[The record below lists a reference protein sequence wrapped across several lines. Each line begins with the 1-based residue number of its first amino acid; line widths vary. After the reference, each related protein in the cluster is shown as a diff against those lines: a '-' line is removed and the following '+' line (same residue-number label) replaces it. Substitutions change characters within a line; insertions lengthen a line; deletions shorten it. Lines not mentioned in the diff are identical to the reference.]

1 MVYLECWAGAI
12 AIHIATPYGRR
23 YDVNSGLRD
32 RFGKQVEIEVASLAL
47 GVQVEAEWLPLL
59 GIVYEPRT
67 DVVEIALEGLDHMI
81 RRPRE
86 IYADEEGIGL
96 ASLEIVEGGDVR
108 HIVRL
113 REPLLLPPP
122 SQPLSQESLREP
134 TRR

>member
-1 MVYLECWAGAI
+1 MALVKLEKRQWHA
-12 AIHIATPYGRR
+12 YFDRL
-23 YDVNSGLRD
+23 SKGLV
-32 RFGKQVEIEVASLAL
+32 GKQVEIEVASLAL
-47 GVQVEAEWLPLL
+47 GAQVEAEWLPLL

-67 DVVEIALEGLDHMI
+67 DVVEIVLEGLDHMI

-86 IYADEEGIGL
+86 MYADEEGISL
-96 ASLEIVEGGDVR
+96 TSLEIVEGGDVR

-122 SQPLSQESLREP
+122 SQPLSTGSQREQ

>member
-1 MVYLECWAGAI
+1 MALLKLEKRQWHG
-12 AIHIATPYGRR
+12 YFDRL
-23 YDVNSGLRD
+23 SKGLA
-32 RFGKQVEIEVASLAL
+32 GKQVEIEVASLAL
-47 GVQVEAEWLPLL
+47 GAQVEAEWMPLL

-86 IYADEEGIGL
+86 IYADEEGVVL
-96 ASLEIVEGGDVR
+96 ASLEIVDGADVR

-113 REPLLLPPP
+113 RQPLLLPPP
-122 SQPLSQESLREP
+122 SQPLSKGSVREQ

>member
-1 MVYLECWAGAI
+1 MALLKLEKRQWQG
-12 AIHIATPYGRR
+12 YFDRL
-23 YDVNSGLRD
+23 SKGLA
-32 RFGKQVEIEVASLAL
+32 GKQAEIEVASLAL
-47 GVQVEAEWLPLL
+47 GAQVEAEWMPLL

-86 IYADEEGIGL
+86 IYAAEEGVVL
-96 ASLEIVEGGDVR
+96 ASLEIVDGADVR

-113 REPLLLPPP
+113 RQPLSLPPP
-122 SQPLSQESLREP
+122 SQPLSKGSVREQ